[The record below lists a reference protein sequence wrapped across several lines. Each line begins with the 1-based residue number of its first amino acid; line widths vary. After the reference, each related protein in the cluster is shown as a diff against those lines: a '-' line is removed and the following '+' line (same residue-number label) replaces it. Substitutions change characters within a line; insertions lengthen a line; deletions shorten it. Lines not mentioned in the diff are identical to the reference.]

1 MYFGTG
7 LFVLAFAVALVP
19 QFAAAQSPRVSR
31 YTAMSAV
38 RIAEA
43 QRIEDQ
49 VVRAEAYREALEAIN
64 SGIERDDDNPEA
76 YLHLGI
82 VQTGLSNYLA
92 ADSAFDRAEEMY
104 PDYVDAS
111 EGGTTPYRLN
121 GWIQAYDAAA
131 ARMAEQD
138 TEGAVELYRIANL
151 IYDRRPEAYLN
162 IGSQLAGLGD
172 LEGSIDAWRSAIAV
186 IESPD
191 RDSGED
197 DETRDAR
204 WDTEFWTMA
213 HSNLGRVLEMA
224 QRPEE
229 AIPVYET
236 LLGRYPDN
244 REARSSL
251 GIVLVRAGQGNEAL
265 DIFDEILG
273 RDDGTPLDYFN
284 AGVSLYQVDQ
294 LDKASVGFEKALER
308 APMFRDALQNMSQT
322 LGILEDYE
330 AQIPFSER
338 LLELDPH
345 NEYIY
350 QIHTRALVQVGRE
363 TDALGALEIMQGLP
377 FITDNLQL
385 QPTDSGAR
393 VLGTAMNKTLAPG
406 TSITLRFTFYDN
418 YGSPVGSEDVEVMLS
433 DPEVPYTFQFTFEGE
448 AEVLGYGY
456 EFVN

>member
-7 LFVLAFAVALVP
+7 LSVLAFAVALMP
-19 QFAAAQSPRVSR
+19 QFAAAQRPRVSQ
-31 YTAMSAV
+31 YTAISAG

-49 VVRAEAYREALEAIN
+49 EVQAEVYRELLETITL
-64 SGIERDDDNPEA
+64 GIEREDDNPEA

-104 PDYVDAS
+104 PDYVDAR

-121 GWIQAYDAAA
+121 GWIQAYSAAT
-131 ARMAEQD
+131 ARTAEQD
-138 TEGAVELYRIANL
+138 AEGAVELYRIANVV
-151 IYDRRPEAYLN
+151 YDRRPEAYLN
-162 IGSQLAGLGD
+162 IGAQLAGLGD

-191 RDSGED
+191 SDPGD
-197 DETRDAR
+197 DATREA

-229 AIPVYET
+229 AIPVYEA
-236 LLGRYPDN
+236 LLGRDPDN
-244 REARSSL
+244 REARSALSV
-251 GIVLVRAGQGNEAL
+251 VLARTGQGNEAL
-265 DIFDEILG
+265 DVFDEILG

-294 LDKASVGFEKALER
+294 LDKASIGFAKALER

-330 AQIPFSER
+330 AQVPFSEK

-345 NEYIY
+345 NEYMY
-350 QIHTRALVQVGRE
+350 QVHIRALVQVGRQ
-363 TDALGALEIMQGLP
+363 TDALGVLEIMQGLP
-377 FITDNLQL
+377 FITDNFQL
-385 QPTDSGAR
+385 QPIASGAR
-393 VLGTAMNKTLAPG
+393 VMGTAMNKTLAPG

-418 YGSPVGSEDVEVMLS
+418 DGSSVGSEDVEVTLS
-433 DPEVPYTFQFTFEGE
+433 DPEVPHTFQLTFEGGT
-448 AEVLGYGY
+448 EVLGYGY

>member
-1 MYFGTG
+1 MYFGTR
-7 LFVLAFAVALVP
+7 LFVLAFGAALVP
-19 QFAAAQSPRVSR
+19 RIAASQEPRVSR
-31 YTAMSAV
+31 YTAMSAA

-43 QRIEDQ
+43 QGIEDE
-49 VVRAEAYREALEAIN
+49 VIRTEAYREALEAIN
-64 SGIERDDDNPEA
+64 SGLEREDDNPEA

-82 VQTGLSNYLA
+82 VQTGLSNYFA

-104 PDYVDAS
+104 PDYVDAR

-121 GWIQAYDAAA
+121 GWIQAYDAAS
-131 ARMAEQD
+131 ARLAEGD
-138 TEGAVELYRIANL
+138 AEGGVELYRIANV

-162 IGSQLAGLGD
+162 VGSQLAGLGD

-191 RDSGED
+191 IDPGD
-197 DETRDAR
+197 DEIRES

-236 LLGRYPDN
+236 LLERDPDN
-244 REARSSL
+244 QEARSSL
-251 GIVLVRAGQGNEAL
+251 AIALAMTGQGADAL
-265 DIFDEILG
+265 TIFDEILG

-284 AGVSLYQVDQ
+284 AGVSLYQVDE
-294 LDKASVGFEKALER
+294 LDKASAGFVKALER
-308 APMFRDALQNMSQT
+308 APMYRDALQNLSQT
-322 LGILEDYE
+322 LSILEDYE
-330 AQIPFSER
+330 AQVPYSER

-345 NEYIY
+345 NEYGY
-350 QIHTRALVQVGRE
+350 QMYVRALVQLGRQ
-363 TDALGALEIMQGLP
+363 TDAVGALEIMQGLP
-377 FITDNLQL
+377 FVTDNMGL
-385 QPTDSGAR
+385 QPMASGAT
-393 VLGTAMNKTLAPG
+393 VSGTAMNKTLAPG
-406 TSITLRFTFYDN
+406 TSITLRFTFYDSD
-418 YGSPVGSEDVEVMLS
+418 GSPVGSEDVEVTIS
-433 DPEVPYTFQFTFEGE
+433 DPEVTHTFQLTFEGE